1 LYFIAVAALMLV
13 LPVTTVAIDFGIHRD
28 ASFLNLVGKWFT
40 FWSVGVRLVIAGLRQ
55 IIQPR
60 YTAREILGLQGDET
74 LLVVRELGFA
84 NLAIGVI
91 GICSLMLVQWTPA
104 GALAGGVFYAL
115 AGANHALQAHRNA
128 KEDVA
133 MVSDLLVAAVLIVY
147 CASRAIR

>member
-13 LPVTTVAIDFGIHRD
+13 LPVTSVAIDFGIHRD
-28 ASFLNLVGKWFT
+28 ASFLGLVGKWFT

-55 IIQPR
+55 IIEPR
-60 YTAREILGLQGDET
+60 YTASEILGLKGDEA

-91 GICSLMLVQWTPA
+91 GICSLMLGEWTPA
-104 GALAGGVFYAL
+104 GALAGGAFYAL
-115 AGANHALQAHRNA
+115 AGANHSLQSHRNV

-147 CASRAIR
+147 CVSRAIR